1 MKRLAL
7 ILMVPAMLVTMLGSF
22 SAPAYADTDLQK
34 ACKDKGGV
42 PVSTIWNGRDK
53 SGTPNHTLGDECI
66 GDSSQNPIF
75 AFLSAAIR
83 WFSAIFGLILIL
95 IVAIAGFQYVISAGD
110 SSQVQGA
117 KDRLKGAVTGLVL
130 YLLMFSILQFLLP
143 EGAKVFR

>member
-7 ILMVPAMLVTMLGSF
+7 IFMIPAMLITMLGSF

-42 PVSTIWNGRDK
+42 PVSTIWNRQGQ
-53 SGTPNHTLGDECI
+53 STLGDECI
-66 GDSSQNPIF
+66 GDNSQNPIF
-75 AFLSAAIR
+75 ALLSSVIR

-95 IVAIAGFQYVISAGD
+95 IVVVAGFQYIISTGD

-117 KDRLKGAVTGLVL
+117 KDRLKGAATGLIL
-130 YLLMFSILQFLLP
+130 YLLMFAILQFLLP
-143 EGAKVFR
+143 DGAKVFR